1 MKRTFNIFLLM
12 ITCMFGIQ
20 AQQVNRLY
28 LQDVSAIKGKSVT
41 LPVYME
47 NTSSKIVAMQFDVGV
62 PYSVLSNMMAPAVM
76 AESRSADH
84 VVRVDWCP
92 DNYDSYDYSYYR
104 VMVFSPTNTPIKAND
119 GQVLSLGLPLSE
131 FLEEEVDYRLILANV
146 VLGDS
151 LGNNL
156 TTDFSG
162 SVLRI
167 LPTPDFEVSDV
178 SVNSSTIQPGDKV
191 DVSWKV
197 TNVGN
202 TASTGGWSESVY
214 FVSRTGEDVC
224 VGTFNCDNNSL
235 APDAVEN
242 RTKQIT
248 IPQYLGIDGNVNLRV
263 DLTPNS
269 DSGESYGY
277 RDNNTAST
285 SGYGISVGKKLY
297 LILPE
302 GVIGEGTNDQISC
315 SIGRS
320 GNWKNDLVVTLTK
333 TGDDRLNVP
342 ETVTI
347 SNGSSKVN
355 FYLTVN
361 DNDLIDTESI
371 FTISASAAGYET
383 VTGDVEVEN
392 NDHESLTVTAPKTNL
407 NEGESMTLTVGCAT
421 APTTDLAV
429 NITSDQPSLLNYP
442 STVTIAAGTTS
453 ASFNVTAVNDNN
465 VTGVVTVAV
474 KASATGKQDGEC
486 LFFLTDDDMPELE
499 LQLLP
504 STVSE
509 GAGVSAV
516 VGKVIRKNKTEN
528 KVTIVLSDD
537 SEGQLYYS
545 SNQLVM
551 NAGVSQAEFTLGVI
565 DNGTVDGNRNYTV
578 TAAVYISSCD
588 CSAGGNTTGSVTQ
601 TLTVTDDDGPS
612 LKVASLSATFN
623 EGSDNI
629 LTISH
634 NTTADHDVTITL
646 SSDYDDGLEYD
657 HTVTIPAGQNSAD
670 VTVHVKQN
678 DVSGDSRTIAFN
690 VIADGYTQ
698 GTCWVQITDQTLPDA
713 TISDLTISKSQL
725 EAGETAT
732 VSVTVKNMGSSELPS
747 QTRVNLYFGNRSN
760 LFARFY
766 TQEPLV
772 AGSEVTLTKDLEM
785 PLETGDFRMQAIVN
799 EDYKYGET
807 VYSNNASEFVSVT
820 LKPAFEAS
828 AQVNKSIY
836 AQGETVTIS
845 GKATGSKSANA
856 NVEVYILNDGLRQTV
871 STMTD
876 TNGNYSAEYAPFE
889 GQAGHF
895 VVGACFPGE
904 KLTTEMAAF
913 DIYAVKILT
922 RSAIQEKITVN
933 ETTTKT
939 FVIKNPGIL
948 TLSGLTVEA
957 SDLDA
962 DCSVTFEAP
971 STLEGDAEATIK
983 VMMTGVS
990 ASVGDVYKKFNVHI
1004 TTTEGAEA
1012 SFPVYYYSLPQSGR
1026 ITASELSIN
1035 TTMIKDQSRD
1045 YPVTI
1050 TNTGRGETGKITV
1063 SLPEAAKWL
1072 SLASPKEMASM
1083 QSGDSATVIFRF
1095 TPTEDL
1101 QLNVPVTAQIA
1112 INCTNGEG
1120 MPLPMTVEPVS
1131 TAKGTL
1137 VIDVCDENTYYA
1149 AGGPHLEGAT
1159 VTVKHPTTGAVIAE
1173 GVSDANGL
1181 YSVELPEGYYAVVV
1195 TAAKHDQ
1202 YTNNL
1207 LVNPGRETVTTVNL
1221 SIQGITITWNVEE
1234 TEVEDKYEIVT
1245 TVTYETNVPIPV
1257 VELAIPSR
1265 IPVEELRVGE
1275 SLMFNAI
1282 LTNKGLVTA
1291 HQTQLDLPEG
1301 FNTLKFEAMKTGEF
1315 TIAPHEV
1322 VVIPVKVTRI
1332 ANGPSRTR
1340 GTREGHIDNDPCVG
1354 TVGTLYAW
1362 DCGNDRKWHRYGKP
1376 IHLGSCGHSDINAIA
1391 GVGGGG
1397 LGIGGLG
1404 FGGGGLWGG
1413 GGGYYGTNS
1422 GGGNVSRTAVEDC
1435 EPCQNRFLTD
1445 FLKCYVPGIEELDD
1459 LWNCLNSLS
1468 DCIRN
1473 WDKSNLKA
1481 SLWSLNEALGGD
1493 CNVPYCSGL
1502 SQLKN
1507 VLDKNKRIQNGSDEK
1522 WTMHDALPK
1531 YFKEDGS
1538 LDGWA
1543 LFDDVMDELKDN
1555 VAKDPISR
1563 FVVCGLKSSLKPC
1576 DLEGT
1581 PANASR
1587 GMERIGTRQA
1597 SVKEYPSFISDYQNT
1612 VAYLIFDALS
1622 GLSVYETF
1630 FGSYSWAES
1639 SQVERAAFLRKTR
1652 ELINDQGM
1660 IDYSNI
1666 AQLLNCKP
1674 ENVNNDE
1681 VELFIER
1688 WNNTVSGVNSDNFIF
1703 IDAIHTDLSIHEE
1716 VITRAEQMGYVSEN
1730 DMYVGELDK
1739 LFDKLNETGNSV
1751 CASIT
1756 LQFKQEMV
1764 LTRQAFRGT
1773 LTVFNGHDDTPM
1785 TDVKLRLA
1793 VTDEDGNVA
1802 TSHEFQINPESLE
1815 GFTGE
1820 LSFDDGWT
1828 LLAQET
1834 GTATILFVPTRYAAE
1849 TTPKVYSFG
1858 GALSYIDPFTGLE
1871 VTREISPVNLTVK
1884 PSPVLDLSF
1893 FMQRNILGDDA
1904 LTADIIE
1911 PTIPAEFSL
1920 IIKNKGYGDAT
1931 NVKMVT
1937 EQPEIIDNEKGLLIN
1952 FELLSSQLNGGD
1964 KTLALGQSV
1973 PTEFGTIPAG
1983 GTTYA
1988 QWWFTSSLLGHFTSY
2003 KTDVTHLTSYD
2014 NPDLSLL
2021 DEVSIHEL
2029 IHTLSLSTSQQ
2040 TPLKGFLVNDVVD
2053 SNDMPD
2059 MLYLTDGTTEQVAS
2073 ATAVAT
2079 DQGDNKYTL
2088 QVTASAAGWNYGSI
2102 VDPTAGRKTLLS
2114 ITRQSDGAIIPID
2127 NFWQTD
2133 RTLRDGKEPLYEFR
2147 LHFADNMAST
2157 GETYTLLFV
2166 DKPMTTLDVSQFEGV
2181 VVVDGIVES
2190 PVTEVRVTF
2199 NKEIAS
2205 STFTTDDLTLTL
2217 AGNHLDVS
2225 KITITEISKTQFSLD
2240 LQELTIG
2247 NGYYELTVQTA
2258 GITDAD
2264 GITGEYGRRIGWTQ
2278 YKEDVANV
2286 KITANDYTI
2295 TYGDDLPQF
2304 DYTVDG
2310 GDLSGVPQLSCDAT
2324 ASSSVGTYPIV
2335 VAKGTITNEDVTYV
2349 NGVLTIVPKVVGLSW
2364 SNTTLDYDGNLKL
2377 PTATATGLVGDD
2389 VCEVTVIGNGV
2400 AVGTYTA
2407 TASALD
2413 NANYLLPAEG
2423 LTCSYEIVRRIKDL
2437 FRDGYFWATYV
2448 AKENLALPA
2457 GLDAYVI
2464 TSLGTTTATAS
2475 PLVYIPEDV
2484 PVLLKRND
2492 LTINEFSVSV
2502 GMGTR
2507 PTTNLLKVYDTDRT
2521 VANREGYV
2529 LFRDEFV
2536 LVSPGTL
2543 PAGRVF
2549 LPINES
2555 GRSDASFSRS
2565 IIIEGDGTTG
2575 ISGGIID
2582 NSTEQWYDIQSR
2594 KFEKKPTR
2602 KGVYIL
2608 NGRKVV
2614 VK

>member
-1 MKRTFNIFLLM
+1 
-12 ITCMFGIQ
+12 MFGIQ

-248 IPQYLGIDGNVNLRV
+248 IPQYLGIDGNVNMRV

-285 SGYGISVGKKLY
+285 SGYGISVGKELY

-347 SNGSSKVN
+347 PNGSSKVN

-588 CSAGGNTTGSVTQ
+588 CSAGGSTTGSVTQ

-634 NTTADHDVTITL
+634 NTPADHDVTITL

-747 QTRVNLYFGNRSN
+747 QTRVNLYFGDSSN

-799 EDYKYGET
+799 EDFKYGET
-807 VYSNNASEFVSVT
+807 VYSNNASELVSVT

-845 GKATGSKSANA
+845 GKTTGSKSANA

-871 STMTD
+871 SAMTD

-1012 SFPVYYYSLPQSGR
+1012 SYPVYYYSLPQSGR
-1026 ITASELSIN
+1026 ITASELGIN

-1404 FGGGGLWGG
+1404 FSGGGLWGG
-1413 GGGYYGTNS
+1413 GGGYYGTSS
-1422 GGGNVSRTAVEDC
+1422 GNGMVSRTPIQDC
-1435 EPCQNRFLTD
+1435 EPCQNKFA
-1445 FLKCYVPGIEELDD
+1445 LKLIDCGLQLWPPYKKLRDLIDCVNNLREAYDKWNNSSNAQRLGYVISAGVSCSGLGGGGGDDIADATADVQNALSNIYAGMLKGDSGLDY
-1459 LWNCLNSLS
+1459 SQA
-1468 DCIRN
+1468 
-1473 WDKSNLKA
+1473 SNAGNLAALAEAGA
-1481 SLWSLNEALGGD
+1481 SLWNALKGKAGKKGWG
-1493 CNVPYCSGL
+1493 CFVGL
-1502 SQLKN
+1502 L
-1507 VLDKNKRIQNGSDEK
+1507 E
-1522 WTMHDALPK
+1522 
-1531 YFKEDGS
+1531 
-1538 LDGWA
+1538 
-1543 LFDDVMDELKDN
+1543 
-1555 VAKDPISR
+1555 
-1563 FVVCGLKSSLKPC
+1563 PC

-1581 PANASR
+1581 PKS
-1587 GMERIGTRQA
+1587 GTRTSSQFYPDYI
-1597 SVKEYPSFISDYQNT
+1597 KEFQQCLFYGFAAQLAFRQLHLQLFNDSSWLDSEDEEIISFMSAVEQCQDANGIISDDNIQT
-1612 VAYLIFDALS
+1612 LIA
-1622 GLSVYETF
+1622 
-1630 FGSYSWAES
+1630 
-1639 SQVERAAFLRKTR
+1639 
-1652 ELINDQGM
+1652 M
-1660 IDYSNI
+1660 
-1666 AQLLNCKP
+1666 KP
-1674 ENVNNDE
+1674 ENVNE
-1681 VELFIER
+1681 AAVRTFIER
-1688 WNNTVSGVNSDNFIF
+1688 LNNTVNGVEVVNKV
-1703 IDAIHTDLSIHEE
+1703 DLSAAKDDLGLIYR
-1716 VITRAEQMGYVSEN
+1716 I
-1730 DMYVGELDK
+1730 DDK
-1739 LFDKLNETGNSV
+1739 LADAGYTSIDQSYEAAYDKVLDAMQETSNSV

-1937 EQPEIIDNEKGLLIN
+1937 EQPEIIDNEKGLQIN

-2114 ITRQSDGAIIPID
+2114 ITRQSDGAIIPIE

-2389 VCEVTVIGNGV
+2389 VCGVTVIGNGV